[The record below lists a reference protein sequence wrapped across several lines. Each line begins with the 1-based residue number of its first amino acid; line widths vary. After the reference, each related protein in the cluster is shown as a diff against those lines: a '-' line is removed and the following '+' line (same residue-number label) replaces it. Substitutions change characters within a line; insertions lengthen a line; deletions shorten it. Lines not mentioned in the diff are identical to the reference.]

1 MEIDFFCGIMW
12 NGAKF
17 CAQIA
22 NLFQKDATKQAF
34 CSFNVRIMNKI
45 QIDRLLIKVS
55 QGDNQAFAVLYEAT
69 KKGVFAFIFTYLH
82 NYADTEDATMDVFLK
97 VKRNVHT
104 YKHGTNGLAWMLQI
118 AKNHSLTLLSKR
130 KRNGEQ
136 ILHENVHGQVS
147 PMEATAGIM
156 DAMQK
161 SLTEEEQRIVT
172 MFVLFNY
179 KHREIAHQLGIPV
192 GTVTSKYKRALQ
204 KLKNTLEGH

>member
-1 MEIDFFCGIMW
+1 
-12 NGAKF
+12 
-17 CAQIA
+17 
-22 NLFQKDATKQAF
+22 
-34 CSFNVRIMNKI
+34 MNKF
-45 QIDRLLIKVS
+45 QIDRLLVKVS
-55 QGDNQAFAVLYEAT
+55 QGSNQAFADLYEAT

-97 VKRNVHT
+97 VKRNIHS

-136 ILHENVHGQVS
+136 ILHENAHGEVS
-147 PMEATAGIM
+147 PMEGTAGIM